1 MTIPFWRNDNKSKLY
16 ELKIIT
22 NNMKDRLQ
30 ILKNNTWDQN
40 SIETLEKL
48 IDRLEQSH
56 LELLD
61 NNLKSFFKKG

>member
-1 MTIPFWRNDNKSKLY
+1 MTIPFWNSNKPNLY
-16 ELKIIT
+16 ELKSIT

-40 SIETLEKL
+40 SVETLEKL